1 MVDNDFDFD
10 AWEDRIN
17 AYLNNKMTVADRTQF
32 EQAMGEIAGLKD
44 AVDFEAAL
52 TQNATEYQL
61 FEHLKPKM
69 EAYIEEKGLKNTE
82 NPKPEPTKRPLSI
95 KRFWGIL
102 GIVLVG
108 ILAWL
113 GYNSIKKSNEQAQL
127 QTELITKWLLNQPL
141 AYENTNLAA
150 FQTGSDSAALAF
162 YKLGKY
168 SEAEAL
174 FKQNDS
180 KDVNISGP
188 RGLYRAVNALM
199 TNPSNPKMAI
209 ELLESRY
216 ANKNTFRYEAVTW
229 YLALAYLQNGDFERS
244 KQVLK
249 DITPESEYFNNAQNL
264 MPELQGF

>member
-10 AWEDRIN
+10 EWEDRIN
-17 AYLNNKMTVADRTQF
+17 AYLNNKMTVADRAQF
-32 EQAMGEIAGLKD
+32 ERAMGEVEGLKE

-52 TQNATEYQL
+52 TEKATEHQL

-69 EAYIEEKGLKNTE
+69 EAYIEQKGLKNTE
-82 NPKPEPTKRPLSI
+82 NSKPEPIKGPLSI
-95 KRFWGIL
+95 KGIL
-102 GIVLVG
+102 GILGVVLVG
-108 ILAWL
+108 ILAWF
-113 GYNSIKKSNEQAQL
+113 GYSSVQKSSEQKA
-127 QTELITKWLLNQPL
+127 LITKWLLNQPL
-141 AYENTNLAA
+141 AYENTNLAV

-168 SEAEAL
+168 TEAEAL

-199 TNPSNPKMAI
+199 TNPPNPKMAI

-216 ANKNTFRYEAVTW
+216 ANRNTFRYEAVAW
-229 YLALAYLQNGDFERS
+229 YLALAYLQNGDFEKS

-249 DITPESEYFNNAQNL
+249 DITAESEYFNNAQTL
-264 MPELQGF
+264 MRELEDF